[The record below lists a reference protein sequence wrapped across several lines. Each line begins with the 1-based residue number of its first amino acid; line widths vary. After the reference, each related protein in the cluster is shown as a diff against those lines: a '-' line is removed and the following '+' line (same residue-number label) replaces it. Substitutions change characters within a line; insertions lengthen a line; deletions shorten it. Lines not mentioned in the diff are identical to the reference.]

1 MIMEEKSN
9 HNSYRALVTQRQYCK
24 LIVANL
30 VGRFGDSLDAI
41 AYSWLVYQV
50 TGNAAMMAVL
60 LTFNTLPGIL
70 LQPFAGVWADQL
82 PKRKMMLWCDIGRA
96 ACIIGTV
103 LLYFGGFLF
112 YGVLILLTLLQSSLE
127 AFRMPAGNAFVPF
140 ILEKEH
146 YNAGL
151 ALNASFSRVVE
162 LVGTAVAGGL
172 VAILGCPVVL
182 LIDGGCFLLS
192 AFVISLIRYQE
203 APVMAS
209 KGVREYGRQ
218 LLEGVQAFK
227 KSKMLRAIVL
237 LGGLMNFIN
246 VPFSA
251 FQTPYVAQV
260 LQRDAGLLSAMG
272 VAFTGGMGLG
282 SFFTPKLKERYK
294 GKYLFLTAGLGGGMV
309 FYIGLFGI
317 PHLAVWA
324 QIPLLLALVL
334 LFGFSVGLQS
344 VLFSACFMSCVEQRQ
359 MGRVSAL
366 TNALLTC
373 IVPAGSLLSAAAA
386 EWMPLPVVF
395 LLCGLLL
402 GIVYLLLLPK
412 PVYDQL

>member
-1 MIMEEKSN
+1 MKEKSN
-9 HNSYRALVTQRQYCK
+9 NNSYRALITQRQYCK
-24 LIVANL
+24 LIGANL
-30 VGRFGDSLDAI
+30 FGRFGDSLDAI

-60 LTFNTLPGIL
+60 LTFNMLPCIL
-70 LQPFAGVWADQL
+70 LQPFAGVWADRL
-82 PKRKMMLWCDIGRA
+82 PKRQMMLWCDIGRA
-96 ACIIGTV
+96 VCIVSTV
-103 LLYFGGFLF
+103 LLYFGGLLS

-140 ILEKEH
+140 ILDKEH
-146 YNAGL
+146 YDAGL
-151 ALNASFSRVVE
+151 ALNASLSRVVE
-162 LVGTAVAGGL
+162 LVGTAAAGGL
-172 VAILGCPVVL
+172 VALFGCPVVL

-192 AFVISLIRYQE
+192 AFIIGLIRYQE
-203 APVMAS
+203 APVMGA

-218 LLEGVQAFK
+218 LLEGVQVFK
-227 KSKMLRAIVL
+227 GNKMLRAIVV

-260 LQRDAGLLSAMG
+260 LQQDAGLLSAMG

-282 SFFTPKLKERYK
+282 SFFTPKLKKRLK
-294 GKYLFLTAGLGGGMV
+294 GKYLFLAAGLGGGMV
-309 FYIGLFGI
+309 FYIGLFAL
-317 PHLAVWA
+317 PYLAAWI
-324 QIPLLLALVL
+324 QIPLLLTLML
-334 LFGFSVGLQS
+334 LFGFSMGLQG

-373 IVPAGSLLSAAAA
+373 IVPVGSLLSAAAA
-386 EWMPLPVVF
+386 EWMPLPTVF

-402 GIVYLLLLPK
+402 GFVYLLLLPR